1 MNSEN
6 IQQIAHDDLSKYRVG
21 VHQFSLPEI
30 SSFANR
36 AVNYFF
42 QYHSLTGLILRDA
55 IEILCEINSHS
66 DPDVSQLGLQALFPN
81 LIEKLNDSF
90 DPALCEVYDRVFAQ
104 IISFFR
110 LLPDMNAFDETL
122 SKFHLLDEES
132 LFIRKRKLV
141 SETHSLSNELPLKK
155 ILFLSRV
162 TIGADVAITSVLMAH
177 LKKVFPDA
185 ELVVLGSNKLHELY
199 GGDEKVR
206 IREINYGRGAT
217 LNSRLLSWLDV
228 VAVVDKELEGLHL
241 NQFCVIDPDSRLS
254 QLGLLPICGDNANY
268 FFFESRSFQSEGHF
282 SLGQLSSIWI
292 NKICDAP
299 PLSFPFL
306 DLPEPQKTIGKFVAS
321 HLKRPIISLSFGVG
335 GNDDKRINFNFEVEL
350 VRSLLNSYRVIV
362 DSGFSSGELS
372 QSDDLASVLRSEGIQ
387 VLQMTEDSYFHLSEK
402 DFIDQQIIFWKGG
415 IGSFASL
422 ISCSDQYLGYDSSGQ
437 HIAAALG
444 IPVLA
449 VFANSGSALF
459 NQRWQPWGKA
469 KIVSIFA
476 LDSQS
481 SSQVNSQL
489 VSSIIARLLL

>member
-177 LKKVFPDA
+177 LKKVFPAA
-185 ELVVLGSNKLHELY
+185 ELVLLGSNKLQELY
-199 GGDEKVR
+199 GGDENVR
-206 IREINYGRGAT
+206 VREINYGRGAT
-217 LNSRLLSWLDV
+217 LNSRLLNWLSV
-228 VAVVDKELEGLHL
+228 VEAVNQELQGLHL

-254 QLGLLPICGDNANY
+254 QLGLLPICREDANY
-268 FFFESRSFQSEGHF
+268 FFFESRSFQNDAHF
-282 SLGQLSSIWI
+282 ALGQLSSVWI
-292 NKICDAP
+292 NKLCPAP
-299 PLSFPFL
+299 PLSFPFIAL
-306 DLPEPQKTIGKFVAS
+306 SEPYKSIGNFVTS

-335 GNDDKRINFNFEVEL
+335 GNEDKRINFNFEVEL
-350 VRSLLNSYRVIV
+350 VRPLLNSYTVIV
-362 DSGFSSGELS
+362 DSGFSSAELS
-372 QSDDLASVLRSEGIQ
+372 QSDELASVFRSEGIQ
-387 VLQMTEDSYFHLSEK
+387 VLLLTEDSYSHLTEK
-402 DFIDQQIIFWKGG
+402 DFMNQQIIFWKGG

-422 ISCSDQYLGYDSSGQ
+422 ISCSEQYLGYDSSGQ

-449 VFANSGSALF
+449 VFANPGSALF

-469 KIVSIFA
+469 RIVSIFA
-476 LDSQS
+476 LNYQS
-481 SSQVNSQL
+481 SLEADAQL
-489 VSSIIARLLL
+489 ISSIIARLLL